1 MSPAP
6 HAARL
11 SFAANL
17 IRESH
22 TFQRIRFSIGKQL
35 TRAAASSTR
44 GRIKL
49 LCSKPKA
56 RAAAHWLIAKNRQLA
71 AIAYPLLPFARAAIT
86 RNNIAMQGKVE
97 TVKFNISQTEL
108 QNALGVVSKGAA
120 THSTLPILSGVHL
133 HAEDDALILQ
143 TTDLDRSIQYRVPA
157 LVEEEG
163 EIVVPAKLFTDIA
176 KNLPDGA
183 VHFANDD
190 NNATITCSSSKFTI
204 HTMPAEDFPGFPS
217 LEVDQ
222 SIEIPFNEFAD
233 MVKKVAR
240 VVSRDETRAILTGVF
255 LTTING
261 NLRMVAT
268 DSYRLAL
275 ADNKNVSGL
284 GDFNVTISGVFLREI
299 AALPASERPVVIS
312 VSNNQIMVEYQGI
325 TYINR
330 RLEGNFPNYQ
340 QLLPKDYKTRVTL
353 NVKEL
358 LAAVKRASLLSN
370 TSAPVKFDI
379 NAASQTVQLSSVSQD
394 VGTVDEVLRVRVE
407 GEDTVIAFNSA
418 FIQDGLQAMDT
429 DDVFLDLQST
439 MRPGIFRAT
448 GTEEFLYLVMPVRIP
463 A

>member
-1 MSPAP
+1 M
-6 HAARL
+6 
-11 SFAANL
+11 
-17 IRESH
+17 
-22 TFQRIRFSIGKQL
+22 
-35 TRAAASSTR
+35 
-44 GRIKL
+44 
-49 LCSKPKA
+49 
-56 RAAAHWLIAKNRQLA
+56 
-71 AIAYPLLPFARAAIT
+71 
-86 RNNIAMQGKVE
+86 
-97 TVKFNISQTEL
+97 KFNISQSEL

-133 HAEDDALILQ
+133 RAEEDVLVLQ

-183 VHFANDD
+183 VNFTNDD
-190 NNATITCSSSKFTI
+190 KNAKISCASSKFTI
-204 HTMPAEDFPGFPS
+204 HTMSAEDFPGFPS

-222 SIEIPFNEFAD
+222 SVEIPFNEFAD

-255 LTTING
+255 LTSIDG

-275 ADNKNVSGL
+275 ADNRNVSGL

-299 AALPASERPVVIS
+299 AALPASEKPLVIS

-330 RLEGNFPNYQ
+330 RLEGNFPKYQ
-340 QLLPKDYKTRVTL
+340 QLLNSNTPSTRVTM

-379 NAASQTVQLSSVSQD
+379 NTASQTVQLSSVAQD
-394 VGTVDEVLRVRVE
+394 VGSVEETLRVRVE
-407 GEDTVIAFNSA
+407 GEDTVIAFNSS
-418 FIQDGLQAMDT
+418 FVQDGLQAMDT
-429 DDVFLDLQST
+429 DDVFLDLQNS

-463 A
+463 S